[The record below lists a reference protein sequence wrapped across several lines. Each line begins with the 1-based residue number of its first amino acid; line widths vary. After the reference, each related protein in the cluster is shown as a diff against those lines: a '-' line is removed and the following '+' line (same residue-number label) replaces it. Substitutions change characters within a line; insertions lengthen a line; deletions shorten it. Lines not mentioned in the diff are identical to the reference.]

1 MELAC
6 RTAGWMDG
14 CYEVPE
20 NSCRV
25 PPKLSCAFS
34 EPKEP
39 KELIGFGFN
48 SSPVFYWDCQ
58 S

>member
-1 MELAC
+1 
-6 RTAGWMDG
+6 MDG
-14 CYEVPE
+14 CYEVLE